1 MTEETLNK
9 ILERHAHYLAQDVED
24 WESYRAIFDGLDLS
38 GMDLSFKNLQYAS
51 FQNVDFSNA
60 NLDISVFRY
69 CNFFGAKFF
78 NTKLDSVHFDDCDFS
93 FASFTM
99 SNLVSSWSEHC
110 SFKHMRFET
119 CKMDRAL
126 FSHCKFNRVLFSNSL
141 MNFSNWYDSIF
152 YEPCTFY
159 NSAILDISMDYI
171 KGIKNIEIKRCTV
184 RDIENPVSNRSILY
198 NICRQEYIHYIFCR
212 IKAFFFGQS
221 SLKYWE

>member
-9 ILERHAHYLAQDVED
+9 ILERHVHYLAQDVEG

-38 GMDLSFKNLQYAS
+38 GINLSFKNLSHAS
-51 FQNVDFSNA
+51 FQNADLSNA
-60 NLDISVFRY
+60 NLELSEFKH

-78 NTKLDSVHFDDCDFS
+78 NTKLDSTHFDDCDFS
-93 FASFTM
+93 FASFRM
-99 SNLVSSWSEHC
+99 SNLVSIWIEHC
-110 SFKHMRFET
+110 SFKHMRFEN

-126 FSHCKFNRVLFSNSL
+126 FNYCKFNRVLFNGNL
-141 MNFSNWYDSIF
+141 MNFSNWSDSIF

-159 NSAILDISMDYI
+159 GSMILDICMNRI
-171 KGIKNIEIKRCTV
+171 KGIKNIEINKCIV
-184 RDIENPVSNRSILY
+184 RDIKNPVSDRSILY
-198 NICRQEYIHYIFCR
+198 DICKREYIHYIYCR

>member
-9 ILERHAHYLAQDVED
+9 ILERHVHYLAQDVED

-38 GMDLSFKNLQYAS
+38 GINLSFKNLSRAS
-51 FQNVDFSNA
+51 FQNTDLSNA
-60 NLDISVFRY
+60 NLELSEFKH

-78 NTKLDSVHFDDCDFS
+78 NTKLDSTHFDDCDFS
-93 FASFTM
+93 FASFRM
-99 SNLVSSWSEHC
+99 SNLVSIWIEHC
-110 SFKHMRFET
+110 SFKHMRFEN

-126 FSHCKFNRVLFSNSL
+126 FNYCKFNRVLFSGNL
-141 MNFSNWYDSIF
+141 MNFSNWSDSIF

-159 NSAILDISMDYI
+159 GSMILDICMNRI
-171 KGIKNIEIKRCTV
+171 KGIKNIEINKCIV
-184 RDIENPVSNRSILY
+184 RDIKNPVSDRSILY
-198 NICRQEYIHYIFCR
+198 DICKREYIHYIYCR

>member
-9 ILERHAHYLAQDVED
+9 ILERHVHYLAQDVED

-38 GMDLSFKNLQYAS
+38 GINLSFKNLSHVS
-51 FQNVDFSNA
+51 FQNADLSNA
-60 NLDISVFRY
+60 NLELSEFKH

-78 NTKLDSVHFDDCDFS
+78 NTKLDSTHFDDCDFS
-93 FASFTM
+93 FASFRM
-99 SNLVSSWSEHC
+99 SNLVSIWIEHC
-110 SFKHMRFET
+110 SFKHMRFEN

-126 FSHCKFNRVLFSNSL
+126 FNYCKFNRVLFSGNL
-141 MNFSNWYDSIF
+141 MNFSNWSDSIF

-159 NSAILDISMDYI
+159 GSMILDICMNRI
-171 KGIKNIEIKRCTV
+171 KGIKNIEINKCIV
-184 RDIENPVSNRSILY
+184 RDIKNPVSDRSILY
-198 NICRQEYIHYIFCR
+198 DICKREYIHYIYCR

>member
-38 GMDLSFKNLQYAS
+38 GINLSFKNLSHAS
-51 FQNVDFSNA
+51 FQNADLSNA
-60 NLDISVFRY
+60 NLELSEFKH

-110 SFKHMRFET
+110 SFKHMRFEN
-119 CKMDRAL
+119 CKMDRAI
-126 FSHCKFNRVLFSNSL
+126 FSHCRFNRVLFSNSL

-171 KGIKNIEIKRCTV
+171 KGIKNIEIKRCVV